1 MSTLRVRGL
10 KKIYKMGTERVYAL
24 AGVDIDIH
32 ENEFVA
38 IMGSSGSGKSTL
50 MNILGCLDRPTA
62 GTYELS
68 GQPTHKMGS
77 GNLAR
82 IRNEEIGFVFQSF
95 ELLPRATALVN
106 VQLPLQYSRRYF
118 TSSRSRAKMA
128 LERVGLG
135 DRMGH
140 RPNQMSGG
148 QRQRVAIARA
158 LVNRPSILLADE
170 PTGNL
175 DSATSED
182 ILELFHELHDEG
194 QTILMVTHEEDIA
207 GHADRIIRLRD
218 GRVMTDL
225 PRDEDPIHQTYIQRA
240 AEMMRDRAEHAGF
253 TGGSN

>member
-1 MSTLRVRGL
+1 MTLRVKGL
-10 KKIYKMGTERVYAL
+10 RKIYRMGNERVHAL
-24 AGVDIDIH
+24 AGVDLEIAG
-32 ENEFVA
+32 NEFVA
-38 IMGSSGSGKSTL
+38 IMGASGSGKSTL

-62 GTYELS
+62 GAYELNDR
-68 GQPTHKMGS
+68 PTHKMRS
-77 GNLAR
+77 GLLAQ

-95 ELLPRATALVN
+95 ELLPRASALKN
-106 VQLPLQYSRRYF
+106 VQLPLQYSRHYF

-140 RPNQMSGG
+140 KPNQMSGG

-175 DSATSED
+175 DSSTSND
-182 ILELFHELHDEG
+182 ILKLFHELHDEG
-194 QTILMVTHEEDIA
+194 QTIIMVTHEEDVA

-218 GRVMTDL
+218 GKVMSDCSTSD
-225 PRDEDPIHQTYIQRA
+225 DPIHRAYMQRA
-240 AEMMRDRAEHAGF
+240 AEVMAHRAEAG
-253 TGGSN
+253 T